1 MLDTKNRWIIVSN
14 RLPLEVKND
23 EIIRGSG
30 GLITAITGIDSTNP
44 ILWAG
49 LVPGE
54 DIEGEY
60 LTSLKKLKDKIQYH
74 PIFIKKKEYH
84 KYYNGFCNDVLWPLL
99 HYETEYVRY
108 DLSNWNTYV
117 EVNKKIAKNLSTL
130 VQTNDIVWIHD
141 FHLLL
146 VPKFLKKIKPNCK
159 VGFFLHIP
167 FPSYEI
173 FRQLP
178 MANYILEGVLWS
190 DLIGFHDYSYL
201 RYFVSSV
208 RGVLGIYPTK
218 MQIEFKQHQTKL
230 GVFPASI
237 NYQIFREISKSKE
250 TELLMDKWKQS
261 SFEIEKVILG
271 VDRLDYTKGIDLK
284 LKAYEVFLEKY
295 PQWQGRIQLLQ
306 LATPTRTEVP
316 EYIKLKNEI
325 DMTIGRINGKFGT
338 ANYVP
343 IKYIFNS
350 VTPEELAALYSH
362 ADVLL
367 VTSKRDGMN
376 LVALE
381 YIVSQNNV
389 DPGVVILSEFTG
401 AVSHLSEA
409 ISINPWNIYETADAI
424 FHAINIPLPEKIR
437 KNEIMKKFLF
447 NYTATTWAQ
456 RFIRELEA
464 HRVIDQKTRY
474 INSEE
479 NIPTEIQAAIKKHR
493 SNLLLLLDYDGT
505 LTPIRSDPAK
515 ALLTLRA
522 RRLIHK
528 FAITDNVDVCIISG
542 RDRDFLKSLDV
553 VSRQAF
559 NQINKKVSTNYFS
572 MNGDVARLTMNVETT
587 DDLGDIITIDHY
599 VKSPKKLT
607 QDINDIGNKSQGS
620 VVLGEF
626 GAPIPDIHGE
636 FDDAQQAAWLESALS
651 EIAASPKLIG
661 VNYWVNAGGS
671 TALWDDDGKAHS
683 GVRSLAKFF
692 KPDSVF
698 GVVSDELGKPII
710 GAIVKTSYRQ
720 TITDK
725 RGYYQLPFLADKN
738 AWLEVSAKGY
748 NTNKIT
754 MNNQRT
760 QRNVTLKLS
769 RESLTFKAKK
779 LNEMSSTKM
788 GFLSFSK

>member
-1 MLDTKNRWIIVSN
+1 LDTKNRWIIVSN

-201 RYFVSSV
+201 RHFVSSV

-218 MQIEFKQHQTKL
+218 MQVEFRQHQTKL

-542 RDRDFLKSLDV
+542 RDRDFLKSQFENYNVYLAAEHGAQFYNKSKDKWMTLV
-553 VSRQAF
+553 TDHKKKWYSSALKVMNDFANMVPSSFVERKDYAICWHYRNSPAEFAEYQAVKLR
-559 NQINKKVSTNYFS
+559 NELEELMRHYPVNVISGKKVVEIKDHAANKGVFLRWFLNRYDFS
-572 MNGDVARLTMNVETT
+572 NKAIIAIGDDAT
-587 DDLGDIITIDHY
+587 DESLFKELNSNKGITIKVGTETSSANFRMIEHTD
-599 VKSPKKLT
+599 
-607 QDINDIGNKSQGS
+607 
-620 VVLGEF
+620 VLWF
-626 GAPIPDIHGE
+626 
-636 FDDAQQAAWLESALS
+636 LEK
-651 EIAASPKLIG
+651 I
-661 VNYWVNAGGS
+661 
-671 TALWDDDGKAHS
+671 
-683 GVRSLAKFF
+683 F
-692 KPDSVF
+692 KI
-698 GVVSDELGKPII
+698 L
-710 GAIVKTSYRQ
+710 
-720 TITDK
+720 
-725 RGYYQLPFLADKN
+725 
-738 AWLEVSAKGY
+738 
-748 NTNKIT
+748 
-754 MNNQRT
+754 
-760 QRNVTLKLS
+760 
-769 RESLTFKAKK
+769 
-779 LNEMSSTKM
+779 
-788 GFLSFSK
+788 

>member
-1 MLDTKNRWIIVSN
+1 MDTKNRWIIVSN

-201 RYFVSSV
+201 RHFVSSV

-218 MQIEFKQHQTKL
+218 MQVEFRQHQTKL

-542 RDRDFLKSLDV
+542 RDRDFLKSQFENYNVYLAAEHGAQFYNKSKDKWMTLV
-553 VSRQAF
+553 TDHKKKWYSSALKVMNDFANMVPSSFVERKDYAICWHYRNSPAEFAEYQAVKLR
-559 NQINKKVSTNYFS
+559 NELEELMRHYPVNVISGKKVVEIKDHAANKGVFLRWFLNRYDFS
-572 MNGDVARLTMNVETT
+572 NKAIIAIGDDAT
-587 DDLGDIITIDHY
+587 DESLFKELNSNKGITIKVGTETSSANFRMIEHTD
-599 VKSPKKLT
+599 
-607 QDINDIGNKSQGS
+607 
-620 VVLGEF
+620 VLWF
-626 GAPIPDIHGE
+626 
-636 FDDAQQAAWLESALS
+636 LEK
-651 EIAASPKLIG
+651 I
-661 VNYWVNAGGS
+661 
-671 TALWDDDGKAHS
+671 
-683 GVRSLAKFF
+683 F
-692 KPDSVF
+692 KI
-698 GVVSDELGKPII
+698 L
-710 GAIVKTSYRQ
+710 
-720 TITDK
+720 
-725 RGYYQLPFLADKN
+725 
-738 AWLEVSAKGY
+738 
-748 NTNKIT
+748 
-754 MNNQRT
+754 
-760 QRNVTLKLS
+760 
-769 RESLTFKAKK
+769 
-779 LNEMSSTKM
+779 
-788 GFLSFSK
+788 

>member
-1 MLDTKNRWIIVSN
+1 MKVLLDTKTRWIIVSN

-30 GLITAITGIDSTNP
+30 GLITAITGIDSSNP

-54 DIEGEY
+54 DIESEY

-74 PIFIKKKEYH
+74 PIFIKKKEYN

-108 DLSNWNTYV
+108 DLSNWKTYV
-117 EVNKKIAKNLSTL
+117 DVNKKIAKNLSNL
-130 VQTNDIVWIHD
+130 IQKNDIVWIHD

-178 MANYILEGVLWS
+178 MANYILEGALWS

-295 PQWQGRIQLLQ
+295 PQWRGRIQLLQ

-316 EYIKLKNEI
+316 EYINLKNEI
-325 DMTIGRINGKFGT
+325 DRAVGRINGKFGT

-343 IKYIFNS
+343 IKYMFNS

-424 FHAINIPLPEKIR
+424 FHAINIPLSEKIR
-437 KNEIMKKFLF
+437 KNDIMKKFLF

-456 RFIRELEA
+456 NFIRELEA
-464 HRVIDQKTRY
+464 HKVIDQKTQY
-474 INSEE
+474 IDCEE
-479 NIPTEIQAAIKKHR
+479 NIPSEIETAIKKHR
-493 SNLLLLLDYDGT
+493 RNLLLLLDYDGT

-542 RDRDFLKSLDV
+542 RDRDFLKSQFENYNVYLAAEHGAQFYNKSKDNWMTLV
-553 VSRQAF
+553 TDLKKKWYPSALKVMNDFAKMVPSSFVERKDFAICWHYRNSPAEFAEYQAVKLR
-559 NQINKKVSTNYFS
+559 NELEELMRHYPVNVISGKKVIEIKDHAANKGVFLRWFLNRYDFS
-572 MNGDVARLTMNVETT
+572 NKAIIAIGDDAT
-587 DDLGDIITIDHY
+587 DESLFKELNSNKGITIKVGAETSSANYRMDEH
-599 VKSPKKLT
+599 T
-607 QDINDIGNKSQGS
+607 D
-620 VVLGEF
+620 VLWF
-626 GAPIPDIHGE
+626 
-636 FDDAQQAAWLESALS
+636 LEK
-651 EIAASPKLIG
+651 I
-661 VNYWVNAGGS
+661 
-671 TALWDDDGKAHS
+671 
-683 GVRSLAKFF
+683 
-692 KPDSVF
+692 
-698 GVVSDELGKPII
+698 
-710 GAIVKTSYRQ
+710 
-720 TITDK
+720 
-725 RGYYQLPFLADKN
+725 YQIL
-738 AWLEVSAKGY
+738 
-748 NTNKIT
+748 
-754 MNNQRT
+754 
-760 QRNVTLKLS
+760 
-769 RESLTFKAKK
+769 
-779 LNEMSSTKM
+779 
-788 GFLSFSK
+788 